1 MLKQRTIPF
10 LKYRFIAYGLSLSL
24 FVIFVASGL
33 ISKGLNLGVDF
44 VGGQKIIA
52 RFEKGVDEGKI
63 RKALAAYSPMV
74 QQIGEAENHEF
85 IITTKLKE
93 DSAFTTE
100 ENIRKDL
107 EAKYP
112 KTRMDKGDAVFVL
125 LKGTVDTNKV
135 NATLAGLDAEA
146 RKIGDPSKSEYIIFK
161 KEPADKKKK
170 SAYTED
176 KVENHVRSV
185 FDGAEILNG
194 ITIPVVFD
202 KPVDEAALNGLAKK
216 YNAALMKTGDEGK
229 YSYVFYKL
237 VVDESDRIKADLD
250 KNFKN
255 VKIMSTENV
264 GPAVGSFLRQSA
276 LKLIIVSIILM
287 TIYLAYRFEF
297 RYSVGA
303 MVAVLHDVILS
314 VAYCG
319 FAGIEINISV
329 VAALLTIFG
338 YSVNDTIVIF
348 DRIRENTQI
357 ETKISMVDIVNS
369 SITVTM
375 SRTILTSF
383 LTLLSVFA
391 LFLLGGEGIS
401 DFAQVLLFG
410 MIIGCYSTIYIAS
423 PVVLSWEKL
432 MQRIRS

>member
-1 MLKQRTIPF
+1 MKERIIPF
-10 LKYRFIAYGLSLSL
+10 LKYRYIAYGLSLTL
-24 FVIFVASGL
+24 FVVFIAWGL

-52 RFEKGVDEGKI
+52 RFEKGIDEGKI
-63 RKALAAYSPMV
+63 RKVLAAYNPMV
-74 QQIGEAENHEF
+74 QQIGEPENHEF
-85 IITTKLKE
+85 IITTKLQQ
-93 DSAFTTE
+93 DSAAVNE
-100 ENIRKDL
+100 EKMRNML
-107 EAKYP
+107 QATYP
-112 KTRMDKGDAVFVL
+112 KAQLAKGGAVFVS
-125 LKGTVDTNKV
+125 LKGAVDGNRV
-135 NATLAGLDAEA
+135 NAALVGLDAEA
-146 RKIGDPSKSEYIIFK
+146 RKIGDPGKNEFIILK
-161 KEPADKKKK
+161 KETPDKKK
-170 SAYTED
+170 SVYN
-176 KVENHVRSV
+176 ENKIENQIRAA

-194 ITIPVVFD
+194 ISIPFVFD
-202 KPVDEAALNGLAKK
+202 KPADEAALNGLAKK
-216 YNAALMKTGDEGK
+216 NNAAVMKLDNMDK
-229 YSYVFYKL
+229 PSFVVYKL

-250 KNFKN
+250 KNFKSVN
-255 VKIMSTENV
+255 VLSTENV
-264 GPAVGSFLRQSA
+264 GPAVGKYLSQSA
-276 LKLIIVSIILM
+276 LKLIIVSILLM

-303 MVAVLHDVILS
+303 MAAVLHDVLLS
-314 VAYCG
+314 IAYCG
-319 FAGIEINISV
+319 FAGIEINIPV

-357 ETKISMVDIVNS
+357 ETKVSMVEIVNA

-391 LFLLGGEGIS
+391 LFLLGGEGIN

-410 MIIGCYSTIYIAS
+410 MLVGVYSTVYIAS